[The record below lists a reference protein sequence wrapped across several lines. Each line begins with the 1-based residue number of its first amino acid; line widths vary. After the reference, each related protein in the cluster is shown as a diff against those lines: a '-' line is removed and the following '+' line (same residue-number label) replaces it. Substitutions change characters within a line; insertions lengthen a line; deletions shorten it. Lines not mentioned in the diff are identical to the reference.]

1 MSAVCLLTDD
11 HRLCPVFITH
21 SVLHVGVVMNWI
33 SASVPFLSQ
42 SLCCNNTHRVL
53 LLVRKYLLST
63 MTVCQVLQSCRVA
76 GHIIHM

>member
-42 SLCCNNTHRVL
+42 SLRCNNT
-53 LLVRKYLLST
+53 
-63 MTVCQVLQSCRVA
+63 QSSFV
-76 GHIIHM
+76 G